1 MKNIYLHIIFFL
13 TLLFSFNSFSHG
25 KAGSISPDENQER
38 LITFPDIDQF
48 KTVITDLHTH
58 SVFSDGHVWPNIRV
72 EEALRDGVEALAITE
87 HLEYQPH
94 LADIPNEDRNR
105 AFEEA
110 KAAALGKEIII
121 ISGSEI
127 TRDMPPGHINA
138 VFIKDANKLF
148 NIDLP
153 KNDKDKQSLSKKIR
167 EMEWGAE
174 AAVKEHYILAN
185 MWPAEKAIEA
195 ANQQGA
201 FLFWNHPGWYRQ
213 APDGIARL
221 TPMHKKMIDKGYL
234 HGIEVVNGNG
244 YSAEA
249 FQIAIDNEL
258 AIIGTSD
265 VHNLID
271 WDYEPHAGGHRPV
284 TLVFARSKNANS
296 IKQAL
301 DERKTVIWFKNR
313 LIGLKEN
320 LIPLINSSLTTGT
333 ATYSDGTTIARFTI
347 KNSSDATFVLN
358 NLSEYSFTNSDNLI
372 EIPAQGTKN
381 LEVKTL
387 EKVSVLNIGF
397 EVLNALV
404 SPNEKAIINLKIRIY

>member
-1 MKNIYLHIIFFL
+1 MKSLISSFISFFIYFL
-13 TLLFSFNSFSHG
+13 SFYVVAHG
-25 KAGSISPDENQER
+25 SVSTVSSNENQER
-38 LITFPDIDQF
+38 AIIFPDTKQF
-48 KTVITDLHTH
+48 KTVIADLHTH

-72 EEALRDGVEALAITE
+72 AEALRDGIDALAITE

-94 LADIPNEDRNR
+94 QADIPNEDRNR
-105 AFEEA
+105 AYEEA

-153 KNDKDKQSLSKKIR
+153 KNDKDKEILNEKIR
-167 EMEWGAE
+167 EMQWGGTFAT
-174 AAVKEHYILAN
+174 KEHYILAN

-201 FLFWNHPGWYRQ
+201 FLFWNHPDWYRQ
-213 APDGIARL
+213 AADGIARL
-221 TPMHKKMIDKGYL
+221 LPIHKAMIDKGYL

-249 FQIAIDNEL
+249 FQIAIDNNL

-265 VHNLID
+265 VHDLID
-271 WDYEPHAGGHRPV
+271 WDYKPHAGGHRPV
-284 TLVFARSKNANS
+284 TLVFVRSKNANA
-296 IKQAL
+296 IQQAL
-301 DERKTVIWFKNR
+301 KERRTVVWFKNR
-313 LIGLKEN
+313 LFGLKEN
-320 LIPLINSSLTTGT
+320 LIPLINSSLSTGS
-333 ATYSDGTTIARFTI
+333 ATYADGTTIARFTI
-347 KNSSDATFVLN
+347 KNSSDVTFVLR
-358 NLSEYSFTNSDNLI
+358 NLSDYSFNNSDNLV
-372 EIPAQGTKN
+372 EVPAQGTKYVQ
-381 LEVKTL
+381 VKTL
-387 EKVSVLNIGF
+387 EKVGMLDISF

-404 SPNEKAIINLKIRIY
+404 SPNENAKINLKIRIN

>member
-1 MKNIYLHIIFFL
+1 MKKSFVC
-13 TLLFSFNSFSHG
+13 LFSFAFSLNIFSHG
-25 KAGSISPDENQER
+25 LAGSISQDESNSR
-38 LITFPDIDQF
+38 FITFPDTQQYQ
-48 KTVITDLHTH
+48 TLVADLHTH

-72 EEALRDGVEALAITE
+72 GEALKDGVDALAITE
-87 HLEYQPH
+87 HLEYQPP
-94 LADIPNEDRNR
+94 LADIPNKDRNR
-105 AFEEA
+105 AYEEA
-110 KAAALGKEIII
+110 KSAAKGREIII
-121 ISGSEI
+121 INGSEI

-153 KNDKDKQSLSKKIR
+153 KNEKDKESLSEKIK
-167 EMEWGAE
+167 EMQWGAE
-174 AAVKEHYILAN
+174 TAVKEHYILAN

-201 FLFWNHPGWYRQ
+201 FLFWNHPSWYRQ

-249 FQIAIDNEL
+249 FQIAIDNDL

-301 DERKTVIWFKNR
+301 EERKTVIWFKNR

-320 LIPLINSSLTTGT
+320 LIPLINSSLSIGT

-347 KNSSDATFVLN
+347 KNSSDATFLLN